1 MAKFQIMSTW
11 KYLLKFYFIWTPLY
25 ISKKNTLWNFNS
37 DINNTN
43 IVNSINNFVIS

>member
-11 KYLLKFYFIWTPLY
+11 KYLLKFYFLCILV
-25 ISKKNTLWNFNS
+25 KNNTLWDFNS

-43 IVNSINNFVIS
+43 IIDSINDFVIS